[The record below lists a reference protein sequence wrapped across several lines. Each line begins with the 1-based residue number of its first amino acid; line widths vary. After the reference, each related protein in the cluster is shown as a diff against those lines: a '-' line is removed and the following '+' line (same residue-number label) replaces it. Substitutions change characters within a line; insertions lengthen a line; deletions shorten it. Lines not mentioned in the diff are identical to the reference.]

1 MSFYSNVENILENTL
16 IDKISYLEKYYGI
29 EIDIYKTER
38 DVYTKVYGKNAGTS
52 IEYVDT
58 ITGVIVSD
66 DFFTTGLVASGSFE
80 EGFLYTSYKDNLV
93 GMTIKIKRQDGK
105 TRNYKVE
112 SKESIGMT
120 TDVFSRYKIASL
132 VD

>member
-1 MSFYSNVENILENTL
+1 MSFYQNVEDILQDNMIE
-16 IDKISYLEKYYGI
+16 KIKYLEKYYGI
-29 EIDIYKTER
+29 DIEVYKTER
-38 DVYTKVYGKNAGTS
+38 DVYTKVYGKNSGTS
-52 IEYVDT
+52 IEYIDT

-66 DFFTTGLVASGSFE
+66 DFFTTGLVSSGSFE

-93 GMTIKIKRQDGK
+93 GMTIKINRQDGK

-120 TDVFSRYKIASL
+120 TNVFNRYKINSL
-132 VD
+132 AD